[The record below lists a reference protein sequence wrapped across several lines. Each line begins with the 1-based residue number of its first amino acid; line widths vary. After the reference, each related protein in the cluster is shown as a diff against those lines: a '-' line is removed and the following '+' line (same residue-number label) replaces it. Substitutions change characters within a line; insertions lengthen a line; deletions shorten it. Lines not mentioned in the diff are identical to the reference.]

1 MMKKELIVSTKNKSS
16 KINLLFADND
26 IETIT
31 FYNQVDGDIFPETE
45 LPETGRVLRGLA
57 WRVMNG

>member
-1 MMKKELIVSTKNKSS
+1 MRNDEKNSLVSTKNKS

-31 FYNQVDGDIFPETE
+31 YNQVDGDIFPETE

-57 WRVMNG
+57 

>member
-1 MMKKELIVSTKNKSS
+1 MKKNSLVSTKKSS

-31 FYNQVDGDIFPETE
+31 FLT
-45 LPETGRVLRGLA
+45 R
-57 WRVMNG
+57 

>member
-1 MMKKELIVSTKNKSS
+1 MRNDEKNSLVSTKNKS
-16 KINLLFADND
+16 KINLLFAND

-45 LPETGRVLRGLA
+45 LPENGRVLRGLA
-57 WRVMNG
+57 